1 LTEDPGQD
9 DPALQE
15 EPATA
20 DQDGVSVTDIQSEQI
35 VGPREDAIDDLEQET
50 MGEPI
55 QGAEPDAPSA
65 LDIEDLPD
73 ADPTIVRTVE
83 ALLFLA
89 PDPLSPQELADAAA
103 VEELAIIAALV
114 ELAERYAPGRSGIH
128 LRELGG
134 GFTFASDPDTEGAA
148 KRLFSKPRASALT
161 PAQAETLAIVAYL
174 QPVSRPE
181 ITRIRGVSADS
192 AASTLLE
199 RGLLEESGRSQ
210 FGAVLYRTTT
220 QFLKLFGLRSLDELP
235 EVAQLDPTP
244 EEQAELRDRLLRA
257 GEARSGDG
265 PPATELS

>member
-1 LTEDPGQD
+1 LSDTLEGAGEPGQEQPALEDPQPPVDQD
-9 DPALQE
+9 DVLATDQQPDQQSAL
-15 EPATA
+15 
-20 DQDGVSVTDIQSEQI
+20 
-35 VGPREDAIDDLEQET
+35 AIEGL
-50 MGEPI
+50 P
-55 QGAEPDAPSA
+55 EPDPVTMRV
-65 LDIEDLPD
+65 I
-73 ADPTIVRTVE
+73 E

-89 PDPLSPQELADAAA
+89 PDPLSPQELSDAAA
-103 VEELAIIAALV
+103 TEEMVVIAALAA
-114 ELAERYAPGRSGIH
+114 LAERYAPGSSGIH

-134 GFTFASDPDTEGAA
+134 GFTFASDPDSEDAA
-148 KRLFSKPRASALT
+148 KRLFSRPRASALT

-220 QFLKLFGLRSLDELP
+220 QFLKLFGLKSLDELP
-235 EVAQLDPTP
+235 DVAQWDPTP

-265 PPATELS
+265 PPVSE